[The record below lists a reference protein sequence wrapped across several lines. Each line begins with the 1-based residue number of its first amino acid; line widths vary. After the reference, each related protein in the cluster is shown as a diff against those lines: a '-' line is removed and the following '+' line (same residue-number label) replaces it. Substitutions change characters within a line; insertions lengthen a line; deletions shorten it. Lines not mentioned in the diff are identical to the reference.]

1 MEVDGF
7 EAVRLEPSEVD
18 TDASVGGL
26 VGPGVVE
33 YGRGCGGEGVDEGQ
47 FMVGGFVE
55 VDNVFDDPEEVSGEG
70 FVAGLLQQLAVEG
83 GAGVLG
89 EFDPS
94 AGLYPVV
101 VLIRPRQQDVPI
113 VEAEAGY
120 TVLEAYA
127 VTVEGDHGP
136 GEFIRRRGKRI

>member
-1 MEVDGF
+1 MEVNGF
-7 EAVRLEPSEVD
+7 EAVRLEPSEFD
-18 TDASVGGL
+18 TDAPVGGL

-33 YGRGCGGEGVDEGQ
+33 YGRVCGGEGVEEGQ
-47 FMVGGFVE
+47 FTVGRFVE
-55 VDNVFDDPEEVSGEG
+55 VEEVFDDSEKVSDEG
-70 FVAGLLQQLAVEG
+70 FVAGLLQQLTVEG

-94 AGLYPVV
+94 AGLDPIV
-101 VLIRPRQQDVPI
+101 VLIRPRQEHVPI
-113 VEAEAGY
+113 VDAEAGY